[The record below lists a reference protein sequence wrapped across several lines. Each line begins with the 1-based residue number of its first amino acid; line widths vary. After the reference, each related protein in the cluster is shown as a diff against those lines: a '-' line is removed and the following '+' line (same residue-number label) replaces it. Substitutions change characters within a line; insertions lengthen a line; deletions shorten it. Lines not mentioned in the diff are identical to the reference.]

1 MNSNY
6 ALTTLDSYG
15 LYLKDVSKFPLLSAE
30 EEFDLA
36 KKFFE
41 NEDLSAAETL
51 VTSNLRFVVKIA
63 NEYRRYGL
71 KMQDLI
77 QEGNVGLMHAVKKFD
92 PFRGFK
98 FISYAVWWI
107 RAYMQS
113 YIMKNWSLVK
123 IGTKAS
129 QRKLFYKLAETKR
142 NLLAAGHDLNEEQTQ
157 KEVSRV
163 LDVPEND
170 VKNMDQRM
178 SQRDFSLNSKLNNDG
193 HSTFLDM
200 VEGSDCPLPGVVE
213 KDTKAKVNQVI
224 NNMSSEFSEREKV
237 ILYERL
243 MSDDEVTLKSIGDR
257 YGISRERARQ
267 IELRLKQKI
276 ALKMEEAG
284 LKL

>member
-157 KEVSRV
+157 KEVYRV